1 MYRSTRVGLLITVSV
16 ALGLCTA
23 CIERRKPEPPIA
35 KIEPKTNTLHG
46 ENWTDNYYW
55 LRDKTNPEVI
65 NYLKEENAYTD
76 AVMAPTKELQKKL
89 FDEMVGRIKET
100 DLSVPVQDGDYY
112 YYSRTEEGQQY
123 NIDCR
128 KKGSLDAP
136 EEVILDQ
143 NQLAAGHGF
152 WNVGVFD
159 VSPNQDMLAYSVDTT
174 GAEAFTLH
182 FKNLKSDKLLQ
193 DEIPNTSTEF
203 AWATDNKHVFYT
215 TLDDAKRSYKL
226 YRHELGTNYREDV
239 LVYQEPDQMY
249 DVSIRL
255 TKDKQYLL
263 MDLESNTTSEIRY
276 VKADKPEDRFQ
287 VLKPREHEVQYAVYS
302 HDKTFYIVTN
312 EEAKNF
318 KVMTTSAKDPAVKNW
333 TTFIPG
339 SDSVFI
345 DGLDM
350 FKNYVVI
357 YERLNGLQEISVVDP
372 DTRKAYSVEF
382 PEKDYTYDPGENP
395 DYKSKVLRYTYSS
408 LITPRTVYDY
418 HMDDHTEE
426 LLKQYE
432 VLGGYD
438 KNQYTLDRIY
448 ATASD
453 GVKIPISIVFKK
465 GMVLN
470 GQNPFFLYGYGSYGL
485 TIDPYFS
492 STRLSL
498 LDRGFVFA
506 IAHIR
511 GSGEMGRAW
520 YEEGKLLNKRHTF
533 TDFISCAQYVIDQ
546 KYTNPEKLVIE
557 GASAGGLLI
566 GAVLNMRPDL
576 FKAAIADVPFV
587 DVLNTMLDPT
597 LPLTVTEY
605 EEWGNPNEKQYFDY
619 IKSYAPYENVTA
631 QKYPNILV
639 ETSLNDTRVSYWEPA
654 KWVAKLRALKTDH
667 NLLLLKT
674 NMDAGH
680 FGSMGRY
687 QYIHDIAFEYSF
699 LLYVLGMN
707 K

>member
-1 MYRSTRVGLLITVSV
+1 MLV

-100 DLSVPVQDGDYY
+100 DLSVPVKDGDYY

-128 KKGSLDAP
+128 KKGSLDSP
-136 EEVILDQ
+136 EEIILDQ

-152 WNVGVFD
+152 WNIGVFD

-182 FKNLKSDKLLQ
+182 FKNLKTDKLLQ

-263 MDLESNTTSEIRY
+263 MDLESTTTSEIRY
-276 VKADKPEDRFQ
+276 LKADKPEDKFQ
-287 VLKPREHEVQYAVYS
+287 VFKPREHEIQYAVYS
-302 HDKTFYIVTN
+302 HGKTFYIVTN
-312 EEAKNF
+312 EDAKNF
-318 KVMTTSAKDPAVKNW
+318 KVMTAPTKDPGVRNW

-339 SDSVFI
+339 TDSVFI

-350 FKNYVVI
+350 FKDYVVV
-357 YERLNGLQEISVVDP
+357 YERLNGLQEISIVDP
-372 DTRKAYSVEF
+372 DTRKAYAVKF
-382 PEKDYTYDPGENP
+382 PEKDYTYDQGENP

-418 HMDDHTEE
+418 HMDDQTEE

-453 GVKIPISIVFKK
+453 GVKIPISIVYKK

-485 TIDPYFS
+485 TIDPYFN

-506 IAHIR
+506 IAHVR

-520 YEEGKLLNKRHTF
+520 YEDGKLMNKRHTF
-533 TDFISCAQYVIDQ
+533 TDFISCAQYVIGQ
-546 KYTNPEKLVIE
+546 KYTNPEKLVIK

-639 ETSLNDTRVSYWEPA
+639 ETSLNDVRVSYWEPA

-687 QYIHDIAFEYSF
+687 QYLHDTAFEYAF
-699 LLYVLGMN
+699 LLYVLGMS